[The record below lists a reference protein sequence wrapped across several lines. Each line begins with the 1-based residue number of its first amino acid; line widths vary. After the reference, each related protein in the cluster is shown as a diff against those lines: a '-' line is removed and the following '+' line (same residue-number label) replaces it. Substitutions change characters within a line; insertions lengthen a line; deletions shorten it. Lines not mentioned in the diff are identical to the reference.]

1 MSGGR
6 SCGVCGA
13 PAPPPFRPPPAEM
26 APDLDLRPGE
36 PTRSTLRRW
45 ILVCRSCGAAAPDL
59 AALPAAAAATVASAR
74 YRALS
79 GPAVPFLR
87 FAMICAAGGDQ
98 AGAAE
103 ATLEAAWAAE
113 DAGEADA
120 ARAHRLA
127 AAALLAGDAEPRARL
142 RRLDLL
148 RRAGAFAEAAA
159 LADTI
164 AGTLDGDEEAARIL
178 AFQRARIAAADDGR
192 HLISSA
198 LRPPAHAPH
207 VSHGKAAPR
216 PDGKPGGL
224 FARLFGRRG

>member
-1 MSGGR
+1 
-6 SCGVCGA
+6 
-13 PAPPPFRPPPAEM
+13 M

-45 ILVCRSCGAAAPDL
+45 LLTCRNCGAAAPDL
-59 AALPAAAAATVASAR
+59 AALAPSAADTVASAP
-74 YRALS
+74 YRALA
-79 GPAVPFLR
+79 GPAAPFLR
-87 FAMICAAGGDQ
+87 FAMICTAAGRP
-98 AGAAE
+98 AEAAE
-103 ATLEAAWAAE
+103 ATVEAAWAAE
-113 DAGEADA
+113 DAGEAEA

-159 LADTI
+159 LADAI
-164 AGTLDGDEEAARIL
+164 AETLGEDEEAARIL
-178 AFQRARIAAADDGR
+178 AFQRARIAAGDDGR

-216 PDGKPGGL
+216 SPGLVGGL
-224 FARLFGRRG
+224 IGRLFGRRG